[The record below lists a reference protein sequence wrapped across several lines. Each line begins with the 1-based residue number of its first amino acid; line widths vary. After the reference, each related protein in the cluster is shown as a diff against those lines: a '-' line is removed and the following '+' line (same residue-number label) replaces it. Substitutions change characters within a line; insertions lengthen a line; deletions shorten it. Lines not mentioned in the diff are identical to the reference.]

1 MTTRTKV
8 SLWAVTVAATLL
20 VMTWTTGAI
29 PMWNR
34 VWTLLGARWFL
45 LLIPIALLGIDVR
58 FKLHASGHLP
68 LDTRADMALGA
79 LVFSLVHS
87 ANGFIRAYTSPSI
100 ETFTSAE
107 VLQLA
112 LAVLV
117 IIAQLIVWFEI
128 LLTLKKFEQAAGQNP
143 PLERLLGSYAR
154 AAAWFIFSGG
164 LTLWFVA

>member
-8 SLWAVTVAATLL
+8 SLWAVTVAAALF
-20 VMTWTTGAI
+20 VMMWTTGAV

-34 VWTLLGARWFL
+34 VWSLLGARWLL

-87 ANGFIRAYTSPSI
+87 ANGFIGAYSSRSI
-100 ETFTSAE
+100 KTFASAE
-107 VLQLA
+107 VLQ
-112 LAVLV
+112 
-117 IIAQLIVWFEI
+117 
-128 LLTLKKFEQAAGQNP
+128 GQNP
-143 PLERLLGSYAR
+143 TLERLLGSYAR

-164 LTLWFVA
+164 LTLWLVA